1 MSLKAPLAA
10 MTEKLFKNQ
19 KLFGSRA
26 ASVLE
31 AKRMKRALRRL
42 FAFYFNLCRVP
53 KNILLPLS
61 DFREWI
67 IKVKAALKLSRASLE
82 GLLNMKGIIGNDS
95 FDVNNSDF
103 KHSSDSDHKMK
114 SSAATTFVNI
124 PPDSTRFLAT
134 NCAPLEF
141 ISIICFS
148 PSTFVIFHNIKYE
161 NGQSTFTSPSKYSR
175 LKAFKQT
182 NKQVICNNDENE
194 TKVD

>member
-31 AKRMKRALRRL
+31 AKRIKRALRRL
-42 FAFYFNLCRVP
+42 FAFYFNLCRVL

-82 GLLNMKGIIGNDS
+82 RLLNTKGIIGNDS
-95 FDVNNSDF
+95 FEVNNSDF

-114 SSAATTFVNI
+114 STAATFVNI

-134 NCAPLEF
+134 NCAPSEF

-148 PSTFVIFHNIKYE
+148 PSTFVIFHDVKCQ
-161 NGQSTFTSPSKYSR
+161 NGQSTFTSLSKYSR